1 MKQPILKAR
10 LLGVII
16 GGVLAASFACTSKHI
31 EEAKAGAKQAVQKTA
46 GGNSMADYK
55 KPSDQELKNKLS
67 PLQYEVTQHEGT
79 ERAFQNE
86 YWNNKAPGIY
96 VDVVTGEPL
105 FSSLDKYD
113 SGTGWPSFTRPI
125 DGGSVKTKTDQ
136 KLFME
141 RTEVRSSKGDSH
153 LGHVFDD
160 GPGPDGKRFCMN
172 SASMKFIPLEKME
185 AEGYGQYLKL
195 FGAAGA
201 AASTGAKAGSS
212 AGKPEAKA
220 TLETATL
227 AGGCFWGMEE
237 ILRKIPG
244 VVKTE
249 VGYTG
254 GDLKNA
260 TYNDVHKGTTGHAE
274 AVEIVFDPKKLT
286 FEELLG
292 YFFRMHNP
300 TTKNQQGNDVG
311 SQYRSAIFYHSEAQ
325 RETAEKVKKQV
336 SETGKW
342 RHPIVTEIVP
352 AKEFWSA
359 EEYHQKY
366 LEKNPGG
373 YTCHFLRD

>member
-1 MKQPILKAR
+1 
-10 LLGVII
+10 
-16 GGVLAASFACTSKHI
+16 
-31 EEAKAGAKQAVQKTA
+31 
-46 GGNSMADYK
+46 
-55 KPSDQELKNKLS
+55 
-67 PLQYEVTQHEGT
+67 
-79 ERAFQNE
+79 
-86 YWNNKAPGIY
+86 
-96 VDVVTGEPL
+96 
-105 FSSLDKYD
+105 
-113 SGTGWPSFTRPI
+113 
-125 DGGSVKTKTDQ
+125 
-136 KLFME
+136 
-141 RTEVRSSKGDSH
+141 
-153 LGHVFDD
+153 
-160 GPGPDGKRFCMN
+160 
-172 SASMKFIPLEKME
+172 MKFIPLEKME

-201 AASTGAKAGSS
+201 AAATGAKAGSS
-212 AGKPEAKA
+212 VGKPEAKA
-220 TLETATL
+220 TVETATL

-244 VVKTE
+244 IIETQ

-274 AVEIVFDPKKLT
+274 AVEIKFDPKKIT
-286 FEELLG
+286 FAEVLG

-336 SETGKW
+336 SEAGKW

-359 EEYHQKY
+359 EAEHQKY
-366 LEKNPGG
+366 LAKNPGG
-373 YTCHFLRD
+373 YTCHYMRD

>member
-1 MKQPILKAR
+1 MNQWVAGAV
-10 LLGVII
+10 LGT
-16 GGVLAASFACTSKHI
+16 LAAL
-31 EEAKAGAKQAVQKTA
+31 AGSAAAATKQTVQKAPA
-46 GGNSMADYK
+46 GGPTMADYK
-55 KPSDQELKNKLS
+55 KPSDQELKSKLTD
-67 PLQYEVTQHEGT
+67 LQYQVTQHGGT

-125 DGGSVKTKTDQ
+125 DNGNVKTKTDQ

-141 RTEVRSSKGDSH
+141 RTEVLSSKGDSH

-201 AASTGAKAGSS
+201 AAATGAKAGSS
-212 AGKPEAKA
+212 VGKPEAKA
-220 TLETATL
+220 TVETATL

-237 ILRKIPG
+237 VLRKIPG
-244 VVKTE
+244 IIETQ

-274 AVEIVFDPKKLT
+274 AVEIKFDPKKIT
-286 FEELLG
+286 FAEVLG

-336 SETGKW
+336 SEAGKW

-359 EEYHQKY
+359 EAEHQKY
-366 LEKNPGG
+366 LAKNPGG
-373 YTCHFLRD
+373 YTCHYMRD